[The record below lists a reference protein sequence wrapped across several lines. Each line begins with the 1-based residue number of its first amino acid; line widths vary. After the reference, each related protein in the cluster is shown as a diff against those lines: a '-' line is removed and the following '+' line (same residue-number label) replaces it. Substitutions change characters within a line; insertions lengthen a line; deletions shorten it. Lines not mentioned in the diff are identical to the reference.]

1 MLKKVVKMFVAA
13 LIIVGVKNS
22 NIEAVDPIPRPTSV
36 GTCRSL
42 CESRTPQ
49 CAVGKSNLQIFKVLL
64 NGGSIW
70 KDIFLGF
77 WYYSCDNVIRADKVS
92 DRKIFWDKDGNF
104 NIYSLARI
112 DSGEVKKEYG
122 VVGLLFY
129 DKSSWKHDSGFSMK
143 YDIIAVRLPNNIN
156 IDLGGAYFP
165 GEESFISEFVQKHM
179 VTDSCMFFSNDK
191 WIVFVT
197 VDFYKSHPSLEN
209 IDNFEKYFNRMLALL
224 CHEKYGSRSM
234 QLFYKYNKLDKKRS
248 LYL

>member
-13 LIIVGVKNS
+13 LIVIGVKNS
-22 NIEAVDPIPRPTSV
+22 NVGAVEPIPRPTSV

-42 CESRTPQ
+42 FELGTPQ
-49 CAVGKSNLQIFKVLL
+49 STVGKSNLQIFKVLL

-77 WYYSCDNVIRADKVS
+77 WSYSCDNVIRADKVS
-92 DRKIFWDKDGNF
+92 DREIFWDKDGNF
-104 NIYSLARI
+104 NIYSLAYM
-112 DSGEVKKEYG
+112 DSGEVKRQHG

-129 DKSSWKHDSGFSMK
+129 DKSSWKHDSGFSEK
-143 YDIIAVRLPNNIN
+143 YDIIAVRLPDNIN

-165 GEESFISEFVQKHM
+165 GEEDFISEFVQKHM

-197 VDFYKSHPSLEN
+197 VDFYKSHPGLEK
-209 IDNFEKYFNRMLALL
+209 IDDFEKYFNRMLALL
-224 CHEKYGSRSM
+224 CNKKYESRSM
-234 QLFYKYNKLDKKRS
+234 QLFYKYNKLYKKRS
-248 LYL
+248 LY